1 MNKGTKNEVY
11 ALIVKCTYEFCSN
24 QILKCDSNY
33 LCQELNI
40 SRSLSSQYLNE
51 FFKEGMFIKVQTR
64 PVFFLDRQT
73 IENVYQIKL
82 THTEYYDVEELVEEF
97 GKIQTT
103 KRSFLKAV
111 GYDTS
116 LSECI
121 MQCQSAVKYPPNGL
135 PILLYG
141 ERGVGKS
148 FLAKLIYQYALDEGI
163 VDYDSQLIFFEDNRY
178 PEDKAKGNDTETI
191 FGSCTDEGEPHY
203 LGGLMARSKN
213 GILVIDNVEKLSS
226 KCCRQLAEYIQT
238 GEYEIRSKNQIKK
251 FKSKTRLVFT
261 SCTASVEGENQKFLD
276 SIPVRCHIPGLSNRP
291 IEDKEMLVIHF
302 LKEESLKLKQD
313 IRISNKAF
321 LAFVNY
327 HYVNNIEELAA
338 CVKISCA
345 NAYLK
350 SDRKGSVDIYFYH
363 LPVSL
368 ISFVSP
374 EKGIEEEEFMLDV
387 NKYFPQVK
395 SERILEFFD
404 FLLKAYQEYLRGS
417 IDIKLFLKRCKES
430 MNAYYDYI
438 VFEHKYYN
446 ARVKAFEKVVLEVF
460 ENTLDIYDIYLP
472 ANCAFV
478 LARIIYSFMQMFSAI
493 RRYEL
498 KNGELIS
505 QIVALLKEV
514 YPDGYQLATEI
525 LNKIQQSI
533 EVGINH
539 LNFIFLVLNIQF
551 YNQSLDKYKY
561 NCVIV
566 SHGYSTASS
575 MADAANKLVGSHV
588 IEGIDMPITTTTEEV
603 AQMLKKFIERN
614 GLRKDLILLVD
625 MGSLENIGKSLS
637 REININIGI
646 INNVSTR
653 MAMGV
658 AFEIKRKVE
667 MQKILEEVSRET
679 VCEYKIFSRV
689 NRKKAILFTSE
700 TGMDGIE
707 RMVLLFKN
715 SLPKAIDMSIFAYDY
730 VKLENNREE
739 DEIFKLY
746 DVVFIVGTIRMKIRN
761 IPFVPIEDMIAFKD
775 IEGITSILNSYFTQ
789 SEQEQ
794 FNRSLIKNFT
804 LENVMNYLTILNADK
819 LLEFMEEALD
829 NLQNLLGIV
838 LGNKVMIGL
847 YIHISCLI
855 EKLVMKTE
863 EEKTGI
869 RNYELDGEQKRFQ
882 KLLQD
887 SFSKITEHYK
897 VEIPAREVVYIYDYI
912 FNRK

>member
-1 MNKGTKNEVY
+1 MNKGTKNEIY

-24 QILKCDSNY
+24 QILKCDSSY

-51 FFKEGMFIKVQTR
+51 FFKEGVFIKVHTR

-82 THTEYYDVEELVEEF
+82 IHTEYYDVEELIEEF
-97 GKIQTT
+97 GKVLTT

-121 MQCQSAVKYPPNGL
+121 MQCQSAVKYPPSGL

-163 VDYDSQLIFFEDNRY
+163 VDRDSQLVFFEDNRY
-178 PEDKAKGNDTETI
+178 PEDRAGENDSEII
-191 FGSCTDEGEPHY
+191 FGSYSDGGEHRY
-203 LGGLMARSKN
+203 LGGLIARAKN
-213 GILVIDNVEKLSS
+213 GILVIDNIEKLSS
-226 KCCRQLAEYIQT
+226 QCCRKLVEYIQT

-251 FKSKTRLVFT
+251 FKSGTRLIFT
-261 SCTASVEGENQKFLD
+261 SCMTSLESKNQTFLD
-276 SIPVRCHIPGLSNRP
+276 SIPIRCHIPNLSNRP
-291 IEDKEMLVIHF
+291 IEDKEMLVINF
-302 LKEESLKLKQD
+302 LKEESAKLKQD
-313 IRISNKAF
+313 IQISNKAF
-321 LAFVNY
+321 LTLVNY
-327 HYVNNIEELAA
+327 HYGNNIEELAA

-350 SDRKGSVDIYFYH
+350 SDGAGSVEIYFYH
-363 LPVSL
+363 LPVPV
-368 ISFVSP
+368 ISSVSAD
-374 EKGIEEEEFMLDV
+374 KGIEEEEFMLDV
-387 NKYFPQVK
+387 NQYFPQIK

-404 FLLKAYQEYLRGS
+404 FLLKAYQEYLHGS
-417 IDIKLFLKRCKES
+417 IDTKLFLKRCKES

-446 ARVKAFEKVVLEVF
+446 ARVKAFEKAVLEVF

-478 LARIIYSFMQMFSAI
+478 LARIIYSYMQMFSAI
-493 RRYEL
+493 RSYEL
-498 KNGELIS
+498 QNMELIS
-505 QIVALLKEV
+505 QIKLLFKET
-514 YPDGYQLATEI
+514 YPDGYQLAVEI
-525 LNKIQQSI
+525 LSRIQQSV
-533 EVGINH
+533 EVGINN

-561 NCVIV
+561 NCVII

-588 IEGIDMPITTTTEEV
+588 IEGIDMPITTSAEEV
-603 AQMLKKFIERN
+603 VQMLKRYIERN
-614 GLRKDLILLVD
+614 GIRKDLILLVD

-637 REININIGI
+637 AEININIGI

-653 MAMGV
+653 MAVGV
-658 AFEIKRKVE
+658 AFEIKRKAE
-667 MQKILEEVSRET
+667 MQKILEEVSKET
-679 VCEYKIFSRV
+679 VCEYKIFTRV

-700 TGMDGIE
+700 TGMDAIE

-715 SLPKAIDMSIFAYDY
+715 SFPKEIDMSIFAYDY
-730 VKLENNREE
+730 LKLETNKEE

-746 DVVFIVGTIRMKIRN
+746 DVLFIVGTIYVKIQN

-775 IEGITSILNSYFTQ
+775 IDGITSTLNSYFTQ

-819 LLEFMEEALD
+819 LLEYMEEALD
-829 NLQNLLGIV
+829 DLQNLLGIV

-855 EKLVMKTE
+855 EKLVMNNE
-863 EEKTGI
+863 ESTGI
-869 RNYELDGEQKRFQ
+869 RNYELDSEQKRFQ

-887 SFSKITEHYK
+887 SFRKIMEHYK
-897 VEIPAREVVYIYDYI
+897 VEIPTREVVYIYDYI